1 MVNHW
6 SSVLVMLLASLAP
19 ASLSAQTREDSL
31 AIRQAAADYIEGW
44 YSGNADRMAR
54 ALHPELVKRIRLT
67 DKAGNLWIGGM
78 GATELVRRTRNGGG
92 TETPAAN
99 QRTDV
104 RILDVFQN
112 AASARIDAGGWID
125 YLHLVRW
132 NGRWVILNVLW
143 ENRN

>member
-1 MVNHW
+1 MKHW
-6 SSVLVMLLASLAP
+6 SSVLVMLASLAP

-44 YSGNADRMAR
+44 YSGDADRMAR
-54 ALHPELVKRIRLT
+54 ALHPELVKRIRIT
-67 DKAGNLWIGGM
+67 DKAGNQWIGGM

-92 TETPAAN
+92 TETPATN

-104 RILDVFQN
+104 RILDVFRN

-132 NGRWVILNVLW
+132 DDRWVILNVLW